1 MSIWPN
7 AGVAPFRFGM
17 PFGEAMDIARDL
29 GATVSHQAGAEQPPG
44 QYVLTL
50 EDSGFQFVLFF
61 PEDRAPASV
70 ELWRFRK
77 EDADINVTFDG
88 LDVFRGREVEYDDD
102 YGTYL
107 LPELKTTF
115 ANNSSY
121 EYPTDDEGDPLYF
134 DYVLAPTRPGPLTG
148 RAGRGGSGRLA
159 SGSRK
164 SWRTLDRSVH

>member
-1 MSIWPN
+1 MDVEIRPN

-50 EDSGFQFVLFF
+50 EDSGFQFLLFF
-61 PEDRAPASV
+61 PEDGALAGV

-77 EDADINVTFDG
+77 EDADVNVTFDG
-88 LDVFRGREVEYDDD
+88 LDVFRTPSEELVEQIEERGHEVDYDDD

-107 LPELKTTF
+107 LPDLKTTF
-115 ANNSSY
+115 ANDSSF

-134 DYVLAPTRPGPLTG
+134 DYVLVTTGPV
-148 RAGRGGSGRLA
+148 R
-159 SGSRK
+159 
-164 SWRTLDRSVH
+164 

>member
-1 MSIWPN
+1 MDVEIRPS

-50 EDSGFQFVLFF
+50 EDSWFHFVLFF
-61 PEDRAPASV
+61 PEDRALASV
-70 ELWRFRK
+70 ELGRFRK

-88 LDVFRGREVEYDDD
+88 LDVFRTPSEELVEQIEERGHKVEYDDD

-134 DYVLAPTRPGPLTG
+134 DYVLVTTRPV
-148 RAGRGGSGRLA
+148 R
-159 SGSRK
+159 
-164 SWRTLDRSVH
+164 